1 MPKVL
6 WLMKHVCLRVD
17 PLKDAAGS
25 PFGKADRL
33 YLYLLV
39 QKLCVEWVCTNTG
52 NICGVSLANVRSVCL
67 WAFRERP
74 LSDGANWRYQASG
87 KKVVRLKPD

>member
-6 WLMKHVCLRVD
+6 WLLEHVRLRVD

-33 YLYLLV
+33 YLYLHV
-39 QKLCVEWVCTNTG
+39 QKLCVEWGSTNTA
-52 NICGVSLANVRSVCL
+52 IPSCISIAYLLCL
-67 WAFRERP
+67 KRHIAKLP
-74 LSDGANWRYQASG
+74 LRAGLIRAS
-87 KKVVRLKPD
+87 

>member
-6 WLMKHVCLRVD
+6 WLLEHVCLWVD

-39 QKLCVEWVCTNTG
+39 QKLCVEWGSTNTTG
-52 NICGVSLANVRSVCL
+52 TSMFEISHI
-67 WAFRERP
+67 
-74 LSDGANWRYQASG
+74 Y
-87 KKVVRLKPD
+87 KM

>member
-6 WLMKHVCLRVD
+6 WLLEHVHLRVD

-33 YLYLLV
+33 YV
-39 QKLCVEWVCTNTG
+39 SVPACSEVV
-52 NICGVSLANVRSVCL
+52 CGVGEHQNRWHIDVNDVKISTHI
-67 WAFRERP
+67 
-74 LSDGANWRYQASG
+74 
-87 KKVVRLKPD
+87 

>member
-6 WLMKHVCLRVD
+6 WLLEHVCLRVD

-39 QKLCVEWVCTNTG
+39 QKLCVEWGRTNTSWHIG
-52 NICGVSLANVRSVCL
+52 VHHVNIFMHTQNVKL
-67 WAFRERP
+67 KHNGIWGWGIYG
-74 LSDGANWRYQASG
+74 LDG
-87 KKVVRLKPD
+87 